1 MTERRRPRAKH
12 SQRTDIHELVKI
24 HNPLVVRINLVDH
37 LHDLRLFHLEAEG
50 PHEHLELVQIDA
62 PGLVRIEEFESLAQF
77 LLLVLCE
84 FGPGLPIE
92 NKPCG
97 AQ

>member
-1 MTERRRPRAKH
+1 MGIHLVHEFH
-12 SQRTDIHELVKI
+12 DFLLLDLESQC
-24 HNPLVVRINLVDH
+24 
-37 LHDLRLFHLEAEG
+37 